1 MMIEF
6 KSFLKVPQFFM
17 WIYVAIHVIKTL
29 SFLCKGKSGSTSGGS
44 PKSTAGMESEGE
56 EGIKS
61 VESPGPKVPPLKIV
75 IPSLESEQGT
85 RNGKSGAT
93 RHHQALPYVVA
104 SASSSSELGDTQT
117 PSTTPPPV
125 QPSTIETDP
134 STPLS
139 ADEQR
144 SHQRVLRSSHRL
156 AVLCCFI

>member
-1 MMIEF
+1 
-6 KSFLKVPQFFM
+6 
-17 WIYVAIHVIKTL
+17 
-29 SFLCKGKSGSTSGGS
+29 
-44 PKSTAGMESEGE
+44 MESEGE

-85 RNGKSGAT
+85 RNGKSGAA

-104 SASSSSELGDTQT
+104 SASSSEPGDTQT

-134 STPLS
+134 ATPLS

-156 AVLCCFI
+156 VVLYCCISLFI